1 MTIAYLLKNTL
12 IASQLQR
19 AAQARKQRALSDL
32 AVS

>member
-19 AAQARKQRALSDL
+19 AAEARERQTISD
-32 AVS
+32 AAAS